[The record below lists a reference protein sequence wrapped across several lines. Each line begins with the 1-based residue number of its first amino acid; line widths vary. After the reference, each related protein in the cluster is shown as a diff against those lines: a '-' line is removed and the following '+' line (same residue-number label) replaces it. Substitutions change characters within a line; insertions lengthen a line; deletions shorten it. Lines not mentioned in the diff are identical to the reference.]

1 MKNQALY
8 IKKTWFTRL
17 SGCPRISSSDNL
29 CQSEGGVKI
38 HTNLWTPCWRE
49 LSRKL
54 LIREAQ
60 VYLWIP
66 LREGVRSIYRGQVN
80 LGSKV
85 QYLFFFKLH
94 HRGERGSKGRGLQ
107 TSKQRT
113 QNLWPK
119 DCLELCMSGTP
130 YKIYC
135 SVHAY
140 RGSVNIDPV
149 YPLNSQ
155 GVEHVICYCCDC
167 SCCPLPSQ
175 PIRQKLLQKVVCSCA
190 L

>member
-85 QYLFFFKLH
+85 QYLFFLNCTT
-94 HRGERGSKGRGLQ
+94 EGRGGAKGGDCKHQ
-107 TSKQRT
+107 NKEHRT
-113 QNLWPK
+113 FDPRIALSSV
-119 DCLELCMSGTP
+119 CLEHPTKYIAVFMRIEVLWTLILCTP
-130 YKIYC
+130 WIHKVSSMW
-135 SVHAY
+135 SVIVVIVLAVPCPP
-140 RGSVNIDPV
+140 SPFVK
-149 YPLNSQ
+149 NS
-155 GVEHVICYCCDC
+155 
-167 SCCPLPSQ
+167 SK
-175 PIRQKLLQKVVCSCA
+175 R
-190 L
+190 